1 MVNGIIKMLQKYIL
15 RCDDDDY
22 MILIGLGHNW
32 RMMISRLFHL
42 NVINFKIDNVF
53 PLDTF

>member
-22 MILIGLGHNW
+22 MILIGLEHNW